1 MPSPRAGV
9 WRPRWFWPSF
19 AAPGMAWLV
28 VLFLLPFY
36 VVLAIAFGAIDPLF
50 RTPVPV

>member
-1 MPSPRAGV
+1 VAVVR
-9 WRPRWFWPSF
+9 R
-19 AAPGMAWLV
+19 PGMVWLV

-36 VVLAIAFGAIDPLF
+36 VVLSIAFGAIDPLF